1 LRPTILALLTA
12 AAAIIGWSPPP
23 VTAADAVNIPEAES
37 KLASLIK
44 AEHLRVCGTVLT
56 RAAQHTSLDRWR
68 ARDMLSRNYFSHTIP
83 GGSYYWDH
91 FRHFGIE
98 DWVSPYASEILA
110 TNTHVSSDSAA
121 GTYAYKSFMASA
133 PHRGAIRNCS
143 YNTFGVGAY
152 REGSRRD
159 FAVTFSRQPTERTTR
174 DSNVRTGP
182 GTSYDITMTV
192 PIGTRQIV
200 FLHRTDTQ
208 GRRWDNGYIA
218 GFARGWV
225 ADSATK

>member
-1 LRPTILALLTA
+1 MNTRLRAFVVGLVVVMGVGTLGTAVATGTTIRPRTVMLEKLNEVRSAHGLGVVRPALL
-12 AAAIIGWSPPP
+12 
-23 VTAADAVNIPEAES
+23 
-37 KLASLIK
+37 LRLI
-44 AEHLRVCGTVLT
+44 
-56 RAAQHTSLDRWR
+56 AQRHSDDMVI
-68 ARDMLSRNYFSHTIP
+68 RDYFSHTIP

-110 TNTHVSSDSAA
+110 TNTHISSDSAA

-159 FAVTFSRQPTERTTR
+159 FAVTFSRQPTERTTG
-174 DSNVRTGP
+174 STSVRTGP
-182 GTSYDITMTV
+182 GTSYDKTLIV
-192 PIGTRQIV
+192 PASTRQFV
-200 FLHRTDTQ
+200 FMHRTDAS
-208 GRRWDNGYIA
+208 GRRWDSGYIE
-218 GFARGWV
+218 GVSRGWV
-225 ADSATK
+225 LDSATK